1 MLSRALASL
10 VLLLFAVASLAAQ
23 APRITPQGDPSVRAD
38 TIYKLA
44 VNPADYPEESAAFL
58 LDDGVVRF
66 EPDGRGTRTYRQ
78 IVQILRPEGA
88 DRYREHSFSYQ
99 PKHERF
105 TLNWIRVVK
114 PDGTVI
120 SEKPSHLQES
130 DVPAEMGDPVY
141 NDQKVVRASIT
152 GVEPGTIVD
161 YSYTTEELKPF
172 LPRDFYMS
180 WGVSTG
186 LSVKRSRYIVDVP
199 ASLSPRIAEENL
211 NFARKETTANGR
223 RVYVWATHDLPK
235 LKPEP
240 FAADSNGVYMSV
252 LVSAPI
258 TWSDIGKWYADNAR
272 GRYAL
277 TPATEAK
284 LSAAVAGAKTLDD
297 SIRLVHRWVAQD
309 VRYVSIAL
317 GLGGYQPRT
326 PGEVTTTGF
335 GDCKD
340 KATLFIAALSR
351 FGVTAY
357 PVILNS
363 QGGVKRTLP
372 SISQFDHVIA
382 AIQRPGAS
390 GYQFVDLTA
399 DLVPLGELP
408 YDEQGAFGLVVHP
421 DGTTEEVTFPK
432 APIEAN
438 RSETRVVGTL
448 AADGTF
454 SGRYE
459 ELAAG
464 ARQYALRAAFANPLD
479 STQRVNVANAIA
491 RKMFEGA
498 DGDSLVGFAGKDL
511 TAAPRVSLR
520 ITGGKAATS
529 AGNSVVL
536 TNPLG
541 SMGGMATSAKELEA
555 LPPGRFPIDPAK
567 FLGDGVSVFEIRLT
581 LADGWR
587 AQLPANVTATSAFGS
602 YTAKYEQ
609 VGREL
614 RMTRRIS
621 GATAIQPPSER
632 KALITW
638 MRQIA
643 RDDAKLIVIETGGSS
658 GR

>member
-1 MLSRALASL
+1 MLSRALVSL
-10 VLLLFAVASLAAQ
+10 VLLPFAVVSIAAQ

-44 VNPADYPEESAAFL
+44 VNPAESPEENAAFL

-66 EPDGRGTRTYRQ
+66 DADGRGTRTYRQ
-78 IVQILRPEGA
+78 IVQILRPEGV
-88 DRYREHSFSYQ
+88 DGYREHSFSYQ
-99 PKHERF
+99 PRHERF

-120 SEKPSHLQES
+120 SEKPSHVQES

-141 NDQKVVRASIT
+141 NDRKVVRASIS

-172 LPRDFYMS
+172 LPRDFYLS

-199 ASLSPRIAEENL
+199 GSLSPRIAEENL
-211 NFARKETTANGR
+211 NFARKETRANGR
-223 RVYVWATHDLPK
+223 HVYVWATHDLPK
-235 LKPEP
+235 LKTEP

-252 LVSAPI
+252 LISAPI
-258 TWSDIGKWYADNAR
+258 TWGDIGKWYAANAR

-277 TPATEAK
+277 TPAVEAR
-284 LSAAVAGAKTLDD
+284 LSAAVSGAKTLDD

-363 QGGVKRTLP
+363 EGRVKRALP

-382 AIQRPGAS
+382 AIQRRGVS

-399 DLVPLGELP
+399 EFVPLGELP
-408 YDEQGAFGLVVHP
+408 YAEQGAFGLVVHP
-421 DGTTEEVTFPK
+421 DGTTKEVTLPK
-432 APIEAN
+432 ASIEAN
-438 RSETRVVGTL
+438 RSETRLHGTL
-448 AADGTF
+448 AVDGTF
-454 SGRYE
+454 SGHYE

-464 ARQYALRAAFANPLD
+464 ERQYALREAFANPLD
-479 STQRVNVANAIA
+479 STQRARVANAIA
-491 RKMFEGA
+491 RRLFEGA

-511 TAAPRVSLR
+511 TATPRISLR
-520 ITGGKAATS
+520 ITGGKAASSLGT
-529 AGNSVVL
+529 GVVL

-541 SMGGMATSAKELEA
+541 SMAAMSTSAKELEA

-567 FLGDGVSVFEIRLT
+567 FFGDGVSVFEIRLT

-602 YTAKYEQ
+602 YTATYEQ

-614 RMTRRIS
+614 RIMRRTA
-621 GATAIQPPSER
+621 GATAIQRPSER
-632 KALITW
+632 KALIAW

-643 RDDAKLIVIETGGSS
+643 RDDAKLIVIQTGVSS
-658 GR
+658 SR

>member
-1 MLSRALASL
+1 MPSRALVSL
-10 VLLLFAVASLAAQ
+10 VLLPFTVLSLTAQ

-44 VNPADYPEESAAFL
+44 VNPADYPEENAAVL
-58 LDDGVVRF
+58 LDDGVVHL
-66 EPDGRGTRTYRQ
+66 EADGRGSRTYRQ
-78 IVQILRPEGA
+78 IVQILRPDA
-88 DRYREHSFSYQ
+88 VDAYREHSFSYQ

-120 SEKPSHLQES
+120 SEKPSHVQES

-141 NDQKVVRASIT
+141 NDQKVVRASLT

-223 RVYVWATHDLPK
+223 HVYAWATRDLPK
-235 LKPEP
+235 LATEP

-252 LVSAPI
+252 LIAAPI
-258 TWSDIGKWYADNAR
+258 TWGDIGKWYADNAR

-277 TPATEAK
+277 TRAVEAK
-284 LSAAVAGAKTLDD
+284 LSTAVAGAKTLDD

-326 PGEVTTTGF
+326 PAEVTTTGF

-340 KATLFIAALSR
+340 KATLFIAALAR
-351 FGVTAY
+351 LGVTAY

-363 QGGVKRTLP
+363 QGGVKRELP
-372 SISQFDHVIA
+372 TISQFNHAIA
-382 AIQRPGAS
+382 AIQRRGVP
-390 GYQFVDLTA
+390 GYQFVDMTA

-408 YDEQGAFGLVVHP
+408 YAEQGAFGLVVHP
-421 DGTTEEVTFPK
+421 DGTTEEVTLPR

-454 SGRYE
+454 SGHYE

-464 ARQYALRAAFANPLD
+464 ATQYPLRALFSNPLD
-479 STQRVNVANAIA
+479 STQRVNLANAIA
-491 RKMFEGA
+491 RRMFEAA
-498 DGDSLVGFAGKDL
+498 DGDSLIGFEGKDL
-511 TAAPRVSLR
+511 AAEPRVSLR
-520 ITGGKAATS
+520 ITGGKVAS
-529 AGNSVVL
+529 RAGTTVVL

-541 SMGGMATSAKELEA
+541 SMGAMATSAKELEA

-567 FLGDGVSVFEIRLT
+567 FLGGGVSAFEIRVT
-581 LADGWR
+581 LVEGWH

-602 YTAKYEQ
+602 YTATYEQ

-614 RMTRRIS
+614 RMTRRTT

-632 KALITW
+632 KALISW
-638 MRQIA
+638 MREIA
-643 RDDAKLIVIETGGSS
+643 KDDAKLIVIEAPA
-658 GR
+658 R